1 MINSCEEQSEEDELK
16 QPKNTIS
23 KSDFGTLMHSILEDS
38 ANGNNTILQDSNGA
52 LYVENQIIL
61 DMLSNFSSE
70 DKRQTLLKICKSMEN
85 ALKNS
90 ELWHK
95 FQAAK
100 KIKEPFWKTEWNFK
114 MRIGKNIV
122 NGIMDLIFKNE
133 DGTYT
138 LVDYKTNKTI
148 NPEYFFY
155 QQSLYKIAAAN
166 MLGIDSSKIQSILY
180 YLSFEQSVDI
190 TKYSKQSIDETIFEE
205 LRNL

>member
-1 MINSCEEQSEEDELK
+1 
-16 QPKNTIS
+16 
-23 KSDFGTLMHSILEDS
+23 
-38 ANGNNTILQDSNGA
+38 
-52 LYVENQIIL
+52 
-61 DMLSNFSSE
+61 
-70 DKRQTLLKICKSMEN
+70 
-85 ALKNS
+85 
-90 ELWHK
+90 
-95 FQAAK
+95 
-100 KIKEPFWKTEWNFK
+100 

-166 MLGIDSSKIQSILY
+166 ILGINSSKIQCILY

-190 TKYSKQSIDETIFEE
+190 TKYSKQSIDESIFEE
-205 LRNL
+205 LKNL